1 MDNQKT
7 TEKIADWIDAAKV
20 SKRRGHLKKHEAYD
34 EIIKITS
41 FLPSSASVSQRLWH
55 MCKNTDVVPTCS
67 VCNANPCAWDK
78 EGGGRYRNTCSH
90 GCSLRSSDRRSK
102 IDETNLQKYGSRS
115 PFGSRRIQ
123 KKSRKTVQEK
133 YNVDNISQH
142 ADVKSKIKQTL
153 FNTRN
158 KNANSKQQIVGLINQ
173 NLNQQQM
180 GVALGITQPRVSNL
194 LKKLSLTTN
203 VNTSSPQVE
212 IYDYLRSILPEETI
226 IQNDRTTLAPNEL
239 DIFLPNLKIAIEID
253 GIYWHS
259 ELAGKNKNYH
269 LDKTISCQALG
280 IQLIHVFSSEW
291 TDKPSVVKSRLA
303 SIFGKQQNRTFA
315 RRGTVITIDHR
326 TSKQFVEAYH
336 TQGHRPSSINL
347 ALTTNN
353 EIVAVMTFSKI
364 KNGKCEL
371 IRFCCKNNTHVVGAA
386 GKMFAFFVSHY
397 NPGIVLSYADRRWS
411 VGNVYQQLGFSFDGF
426 TAPNYWYFNRQG
438 NTNILFSR
446 VAFQKH
452 KLPMLLEGYRDDL
465 TEWENM
471 KMHGY
476 DRIWDCGSSR
486 WIWTKK

>member
-259 ELAGKNKNYH
+259 ELAGKNKNY
-269 LDKTISCQALG
+269 
-280 IQLIHVFSSEW
+280 
-291 TDKPSVVKSRLA
+291 
-303 SIFGKQQNRTFA
+303 
-315 RRGTVITIDHR
+315 
-326 TSKQFVEAYH
+326 
-336 TQGHRPSSINL
+336 
-347 ALTTNN
+347 
-353 EIVAVMTFSKI
+353 
-364 KNGKCEL
+364 
-371 IRFCCKNNTHVVGAA
+371 
-386 GKMFAFFVSHY
+386 
-397 NPGIVLSYADRRWS
+397 
-411 VGNVYQQLGFSFDGF
+411 GFSGRCFGI
-426 TAPNYWYFNRQG
+426 R
-438 NTNILFSR
+438 SR
-446 VAFQKH
+446 DISGGQSAEAAVEITQRCGAFALPWKEQK
-452 KLPMLLEGYRDDL
+452 KARGVY
-465 TEWENM
+465 
-471 KMHGY
+471 GG
-476 DRIWDCGSSR
+476 CVSR
-486 WIWTKK
+486 